1 MAKLKVE
8 IVTPEKRV
16 LSVQADEAIVPG
28 ARGLF
33 GVRPGHTPF
42 LSLMEPGWMTLKDGA
57 TAQRYFLSGAC
68 ALTYETVW
76 LRELRL
82 IFGSSTFAS
91 AAVTAIFIG
100 GLGLGAALLGRRAD
114 GHPAPLRLYGNLE
127 LLVAASAAATPLLL
141 WLAR

>member
-57 TAQRYFLSGAC
+57 TSQRYYVAGGFVEVANDVVRVLADQ
-68 ALTYETVW
+68 AETEAEVDVEAAK
-76 LRELRL
+76 RRL
-82 IFGSSTFAS
+82 
-91 AAVTAIFIG
+91 
-100 GLGLGAALLGRRAD
+100 AD
-114 GHPAPLRLYGNLE
+114 AQGNLKGLSPDDARFQVE
-127 LLVAASAAATPLLL
+127 AATVRRET
-141 WLAR
+141 ARISGFARRS

>member
-42 LSLMEPGWMTLKDGA
+42 LSLMEPGWMTLKDA
-57 TAQRYFLSGAC
+57 
-68 ALTYETVW
+68 
-76 LRELRL
+76 
-82 IFGSSTFAS
+82 GSSQRFYVAGGFVEVANDQVRVLADQAEPEADVDVE
-91 AAVTAIFIG
+91 AAKRRLAEAQDKLKGMSPDDVRFQVEAATVKRETARITG
-100 GLGLGAALLGRRAD
+100 LGRR
-114 GHPAPLRLYGNLE
+114 L
-127 LLVAASAAATPLLL
+127 
-141 WLAR
+141 

>member
-57 TAQRYFLSGAC
+57 TTQRFYVAGGFVEVASDQVRVLADQAETEAEVDVEAARRRLSEAQDKLKGMSPDDARFEVEA
-68 ALTYETVW
+68 ATVRRETA
-76 LRELRL
+76 R
-82 IFGSSTFAS
+82 ITGF
-91 AAVTAIFIG
+91 
-100 GLGLGAALLGRRAD
+100 GRR
-114 GHPAPLRLYGNLE
+114 
-127 LLVAASAAATPLLL
+127 
-141 WLAR
+141 